1 MMYSVMET
9 AIEPQDLEPTID
21 ELKVR
26 IKRHGRYLRKN
37 ETRTRQVLIDPLLRE
52 LGWDV
57 EDPDSVQLE
66 FKGKNGQP
74 DYALVSG
81 GVPVAVIEAKRLG
94 VEFETAE
101 GQVIKYTTD
110 PMCRQIKLVAFTD
123 GDDWAL
129 WRASN
134 GWEYESVRVSDRNS
148 YKTAD
153 QMIGRLDRANFRNE
167 VGRPTAGSAPATGD
181 WYPLDA
187 PMPAGTG
194 PPTAIRFGEGTTL
207 AVKFWLD
214 THLAV
219 AYYLFETG
227 ALTRAMAPLRSPRG
241 DRYLVSESRVHAD
254 GKPFRHPKEFADGL
268 WLDASG
274 GARWTLLESAELI
287 EACGGDPGTVQ
298 VRFD

>member
-1 MMYSVMET
+1 MYSVMET
-9 AIEPQDLEPTID
+9 AIEPQDLERTID
-21 ELKVR
+21 ELKAR

-153 QMIGRLDRANFRNE
+153 QMIGRLDRVNFRKG
-167 VGRPTAGSAPATGD
+167 VGRSAVRSAPATGD

-187 PMPAGTG
+187 PMPSGTN
-194 PPTAIRFGEGTTL
+194 PPTAIRFADGTMQ
-207 AVKFWLD
+207 AVKFWND
-214 THLAV
+214 THVAV
-219 AYYLFETG
+219 ASHLFGTG
-227 ALTRAMAPLRSPRG
+227 ALTRAMVPLRSPRG
-241 DRYLVSESRVHAD
+241 SRYLVAKSPRHAD
-254 GKPFRHPKEFADGL
+254 GKQFRNEKEFADSL
-268 WLDASG
+268 WLDGSG
-274 GARWTLLESAELI
+274 GARWTLTECAELI
-287 EACGGDPGTVQ
+287 EACGEDPGTVE